1 MNQTEAAG
9 VQGTNPGVI
18 PGAPPHRKSSLR
30 RARCWVAAVCLGA
43 LLLTACST
51 PPELDEGAAGE
62 LQTRVAAAKRLAAQQ
77 NFPAALAELQQLSE
91 KVRTAEEQG
100 LMSQERKTR
109 IEASISKVRADL
121 ETAMTPAE
129 PQPATSAPA
138 AEPPDNEGKD
148 QKEDAKKKAEKQQE
162 EAKKEAE
169 KEKDQDDVNG

>member
-1 MNQTEAAG
+1 
-9 VQGTNPGVI
+9 
-18 PGAPPHRKSSLR
+18 
-30 RARCWVAAVCLGA
+30 
-43 LLLTACST
+43 
-51 PPELDEGAAGE
+51 
-62 LQTRVAAAKRLAAQQ
+62 VAAAKRLAAQQ

-100 LMSQERKTR
+100 LMSPERKTR

-121 ETAMTPAE
+121 ETAMAPAE

-148 QKEDAKKKAEKQQE
+148 QKEDAKKEAEKQAEKRQE

-169 KEKDQDDVNG
+169 KEKDQDDGNG